1 MIQAKLY
8 RKNDRLC
15 GFRISAHADY
25 APGGSDI
32 VCAAVSVLA
41 FNTVN
46 AVEKFTEVPFQ
57 CEADAENGGYLKVLF
72 PIEGMEAADVQLL
85 LETLAL
91 GLAGIEMEYG
101 SYITLKIEEV

>member
-15 GFRISAHADY
+15 GFRISGH
-25 APGGSDI
+25 DI

>member
-1 MIQAKLY
+1 ML
-8 RKNDRLC
+8 
-15 GFRISAHADY
+15 FRS
-25 APGGSDI
+25 
-32 VCAAVSVLA
+32 
-41 FNTVN
+41 
-46 AVEKFTEVPFQ
+46 
-57 CEADAENGGYLKVLF
+57 LKVLF